1 MVNCYVEHVEGG
13 GIWDVDEF
21 EATTLKL
28 RFDGK
33 NLFVCVVIILIL
45 YFVANFFLGFVLW
58 QARIGTAGYRKKS
71 GCAPRIKTLFCSF

>member
-13 GIWDVDEF
+13 GIWDVAEF

-33 NLFVCVVIILIL
+33 NFFVCVVIILIL
-45 YFVANFFLGFVLW
+45 YFVANFFLGFVL
-58 QARIGTAGYRKKS
+58 RGYGRHGLAQLATGKNPD
-71 GCAPRIKTLFCSF
+71 APLE